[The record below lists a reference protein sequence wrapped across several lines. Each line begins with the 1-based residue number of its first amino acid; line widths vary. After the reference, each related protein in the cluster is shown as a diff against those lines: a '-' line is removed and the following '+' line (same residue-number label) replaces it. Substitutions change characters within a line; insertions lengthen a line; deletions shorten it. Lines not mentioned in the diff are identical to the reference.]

1 MFPEKKKK
9 VLYSVFSVLYTPGNT
24 QEPRPLKVHK
34 SHVPC
39 VGISPIQFFLEQKLS
54 CYLNPEMLKYPV
66 SQHTLLL
73 LSCLEPWLT

>member
-1 MFPEKKKK
+1 MFPEKKKSAAFSLLGA
-9 VLYSVFSVLYTPGNT
+9 VYSREHTRA
-24 QEPRPLKVHK
+24 RPLKVHK

-39 VGISPIQFFLEQKLS
+39 VGIFLIQFFLEQKLS

-73 LSCLEPWLT
+73 LSCSEPWLT